1 MTVVF
6 LWEVVEQLG
15 ESKPTRPTTSIAAGI
30 GPLSDLVLQSA
41 KGELLRTPVGGWSVQ
56 QALTPTLNFKK
67 IPWEGYRFMA
77 MSIAATTYL
86 HRLIAVLLG
95 MALTTS
101 FTAAESTTKGTEYVR
116 VVTDQMHQL
125 QVVKVEPHAFRVQ
138 RSAIGQIAFNED
150 ASTSVLTPF
159 SGRVIR
165 LIAKI
170 GDQVKSGDPLLEI
183 DSPEQVPPQNDFI
196 AAQTARNKARSQLNL
211 ARIAEKRVRDLYDG
225 KAAPFKDLQQA
236 EAQLAA
242 AENDMRS
249 TDTAFEAAHIR
260 LRILGRTDAEISK
273 LEQHGALSRATQ
285 ITAPIDG
292 TIISRKVG
300 PGQYVRADS
309 GEALYT
315 IADTS
320 TMWLKAQVFE
330 QDIAFVRIGQEIEV
344 RVSAAPNRIFKARI
358 SAISSASDLTTRRVV
373 VRSEIGNPDGAL
385 KSEMFAS
392 FKIAIEEASTTPAV
406 PTEAVIRE
414 GDVATVWVETEPLLF
429 KRRVVDIGIQQ
440 DGLVQI
446 RSGLNFG
453 ELVVARGAIFVDNEW
468 RQ

>member
-1 MTVVF
+1 MTMPV
-6 LWEVVEQLG
+6 
-15 ESKPTRPTTSIAAGI
+15 AA
-30 GPLSDLVLQSA
+30 A
-41 KGELLRTPVGGWSVQ
+41 
-56 QALTPTLNFKK
+56 
-67 IPWEGYRFMA
+67 
-77 MSIAATTYL
+77 TYL
-86 HRLIAVLLG
+86 HRLTAVLFAV
-95 MALTTS
+95 ALTTS
-101 FTAAESTTKGTEYVR
+101 FAAAEDPMKGTDYVR

-125 QVVKVEPHAFRVQ
+125 QVVKVEGHAFRVQ

-150 ASTSVLTPF
+150 ASTVVLTPF

-165 LIAKI
+165 LIAKV
-170 GDQVKSGDPLLEI
+170 GDQVRSGDPLLEI

-211 ARIAEKRVRDLYDG
+211 ARIVEKRARDLYEG

-249 TDTAFEAAHIR
+249 TDTAFEAARIR

-273 LEQHGALSRATQ
+273 LEQHGTISRATR

-292 TIISRKVG
+292 TVIARKVG

-315 IADTS
+315 IADLS

-330 QDIAFVRIGQEIEV
+330 QDIAFVRVGQEIEV

-358 SAISSASDLTTRRVV
+358 SAIGAASDLATRRVV

-392 FKIAIEEASTTPAV
+392 FKIATEEASTTPAV

-414 GDVATVWVETEPLLF
+414 GDVATVWVETEPMLF

-446 RSGLNFG
+446 RSGLDLG
-453 ELVVARGAIFVDNEW
+453 ESVVARGAIFVDNEW
-468 RQ
+468 RP

>member
-1 MTVVF
+1 
-6 LWEVVEQLG
+6 
-15 ESKPTRPTTSIAAGI
+15 
-30 GPLSDLVLQSA
+30 
-41 KGELLRTPVGGWSVQ
+41 
-56 QALTPTLNFKK
+56 
-67 IPWEGYRFMA
+67 MA
-77 MSIAATTYL
+77 TSIAATTCL
-86 HRLIAVLLG
+86 HCVIRVLFG
-95 MALTTS
+95 MVMTTS
-101 FTAAESTTKGTEYVR
+101 VTAAESTTKGTDYVR
-116 VVTDQMHQL
+116 VATDQMHQL
-125 QVVKVEPHAFRVQ
+125 NVVKVESYAFRVQ
-138 RSAIGQIAFNED
+138 RSAVGQIAFNED
-150 ASTSVLTPF
+150 ASTTVLTPF
-159 SGRVIR
+159 SGRVTR

-170 GDQVKSGDPLLEI
+170 GDQVKRGDPLLEI

-196 AAQTARNKARSQLNL
+196 TAETARNKARSQLNL
-211 ARIAEKRVRDLYDG
+211 ARIAEKRVRGLYEG
-225 KAAPFKDLQQA
+225 RAVPLKDVQQA

-249 TDTAFEAAHIR
+249 TDMASEAARMR
-260 LRILGRTDAEISK
+260 LRILGRSDAEISK
-273 LEQHGALSRATQ
+273 LEQHGTLSRATQ

-292 TIISRKVG
+292 TVISRKVG
-300 PGQYVRADS
+300 PGQHVRADS

-392 FKIAIEEASTTPAV
+392 VKIAIEEALTTPAV
-406 PTEAVIRE
+406 PAEAVIRE
-414 GDVATVWVETEPLLF
+414 GDVATVWVETEPMLF
-429 KRRVVDIGIQQ
+429 KRRLVDIGIQQ

-446 RSGLNFG
+446 RSGLDFG
-453 ELVVARGAIFVDNEW
+453 EFVVARGAIFVDNEW